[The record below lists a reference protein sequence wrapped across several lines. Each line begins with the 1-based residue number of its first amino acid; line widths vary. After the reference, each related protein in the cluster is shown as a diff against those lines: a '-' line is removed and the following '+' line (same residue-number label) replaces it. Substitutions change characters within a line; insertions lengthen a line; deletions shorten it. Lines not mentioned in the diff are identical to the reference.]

1 MRILRQPASAHTHA
15 SHTLCS
21 RAACSQ
27 SRQAPSRAGSGQR
40 GRARAC
46 MRATFC
52 SAHIWAWRS
61 RPPSCAR
68 GAEKSS
74 VLCVAIS
81 RVCRG
86 ARPSFLVVYT
96 CSLNVITRAVV
107 NLTRIFI
114 LISPRPSL
122 PIVRFC
128 GEVKKKHHEL
138 WSSGKQRKKT
148 LFFCFSEKKTTSGG
162 EARAKDTQGAKRHK

>member
-46 MRATFC
+46 TRATFC

-122 PIVRFC
+122 LLSLCLCAILR
-128 GEVKKKHHEL
+128 
-138 WSSGKQRKKT
+138 T
-148 LFFCFSEKKTTSGG
+148 
-162 EARAKDTQGAKRHK
+162 DTRLQLLSFHL

>member
-122 PIVRFC
+122 KLKLEGSRRTRRAPHYIASTVPYSVTRVSQRAQRD
-128 GEVKKKHHEL
+128 GL
-138 WSSGKQRKKT
+138 SGT
-148 LFFCFSEKKTTSGG
+148 LSTLTE
-162 EARAKDTQGAKRHK
+162 

>member
-1 MRILRQPASAHTHA
+1 MPL
-15 SHTLCS
+15 TLCARALRVRRVGRRLPE
-21 RAACSQ
+21 RAA
-27 SRQAPSRAGSGQR
+27 GSVD
-40 GRARAC
+40 ARALAC
-46 MRATFC
+46 EQLFAPPIFGRGDLGRRA
-52 SAHIWAWRS
+52 ARE
-61 RPPSCAR
+61 R

-122 PIVRFC
+122 LNP
-128 GEVKKKHHEL
+128 
-138 WSSGKQRKKT
+138 
-148 LFFCFSEKKTTSGG
+148 
-162 EARAKDTQGAKRHK
+162 